1 MRKLFL
7 VLIGAALISVE
18 SCKNAPEGTPG
29 EEKSIETVSSSEDG
43 VGDKV
48 LIRLK
53 PKVGDVQ
60 KTLMTMEME
69 STGTQAMK
77 MNMDA
82 KMNFKVIGKQGN
94 VYDYEMKYNSIKMN
108 MNAGGMDMSY
118 DSEAK
123 EHTGMGAMIHEQ
135 MKSFFENPMTMKMDE
150 RGNVTEFK
158 LPGNMS
164 AQQMG
169 DMGSMSIP
177 MPEGPVGVG
186 DKWSADRKMD
196 GTGNLKMNMTVE
208 KITEDDLIIGTTGDM
223 TDENGTKIGTF
234 DGSYKLDRNSG
245 LTKDGTMN
253 MDLTAEGQPVKMKVN
268 FKAI

>member
-1 MRKLFL
+1 MKKLFL
-7 VLIGAALISVE
+7 ILFSVALVSVE

-29 EEKSIETVSSSEDG
+29 EEQSIETVSSSEDG

-60 KTLMTMEME
+60 KTVMTMNME
-69 STGTQAMK
+69 SNGAQAMK
-77 MNMDA
+77 MKMDA
-82 KMNFKVIGKQGN
+82 SMDFKVAGKEGTIYN
-94 VYDYEMKYNSIKMN
+94 YEMKYNSIKMD

-118 DSEAK
+118 DSQAK

-135 MKSFFENPMTMKMDE
+135 MKALFESPMTMKMDE
-150 RGNVTEFK
+150 RGTITEFK

-164 AQQMG
+164 SQQMG

-186 DKWSADRKMD
+186 DTWSADRKME
-196 GTGNLKMNMTVE
+196 GTGNMKMNMKVE
-208 KITEDDLIIGTTGDM
+208 KITVDDLIIGTTGDM
-223 TDENGTKIGTF
+223 TDEAGTKIGTF
-234 DGSYKLDRNSG
+234 DGNYKLDRNSG

-253 MDLTAEGQPVKMKVN
+253 MNLTMEGQPVKMTVN
-268 FKAI
+268 FKSN